1 MITDAEWLQRF
12 ALLQRQTNDM
22 AEVMLQVARN
32 PAGMA
37 LGRDRTVLLASLL
50 LLNVKLLTGV
60 LPLDDEVGTETVA
73 KNTAALSNFDWQN

>member
-37 LGRDRTVLLASLL
+37 LGRERTVLLASLL

-60 LPLDDEVGTETVA
+60 LPLDDQVGIETVA
-73 KNTAALSNFDWQN
+73 KNTAALDDFGSLN